1 MTQVL
6 CGRDAL
12 AGAEL
17 LASFD
22 QLRTQAASRVGLG
35 INGHAGSVTNHLG
48 LPTANFTSRRK
59 TLGGQSPL
67 GYRRHLMTTAIAQP
81 DTEPLV
87 RVRGL
92 TTKLGGRAVF
102 DGLDLDIARGKIT
115 AIMGPSGTGKTT
127 LLKHIT
133 GQMRADAG
141 ELLVDGHD
149 VASMSRAGLFKL
161 RERIGYLFQN
171 SALLTDYDV
180 FENVAFPLRRHTRLP
195 EVLIRNIVLTK
206 LQAVGLRG
214 AARMM
219 PAELSGG
226 MVRRVAL
233 ARAIVF
239 DPMLILY
246 DEPFVGL
253 DPIALSQVL
262 KLIRTL
268 NQTLGITS
276 VLVAHELDAVKRAAD
291 HICLLANGKVVAQ
304 GQPQAIAGDG
314 SPWTRQFFGGEADGP
329 VPFHYPAGDYAAEL
343 GLREGAA

>member
-1 MTQVL
+1 MT
-6 CGRDAL
+6 D
-12 AGAEL
+12 
-17 LASFD
+17 
-22 QLRTQAASRVGLG
+22 
-35 INGHAGSVTNHLG
+35 SVRAK
-48 LPTANFTSRRK
+48 PDDS
-59 TLGGQSPL
+59 
-67 GYRRHLMTTAIAQP
+67 AI
-81 DTEPLV
+81 V

-92 TTKLGGRAVF
+92 TTVLNGKTIF
-102 DGLDLDIARGKIT
+102 DALDLDIPRGKVT

-133 GQMRADAG
+133 GQMRGQAG
-141 ELLVDGHD
+141 EVTVDGQN
-149 VASMSRAGLFKL
+149 VQALSREQLFEL

-171 SALLTDYDV
+171 SALLTDFDV
-180 FENVAFPLRRHTRLP
+180 FENVAFPLRQHTELP

-214 AARMM
+214 AAKLM
-219 PAELSGG
+219 PTELSGG
-226 MVRRVAL
+226 MARRVAL

-253 DPIALSQVL
+253 DPIALNQVL

-276 VLVAHELDAVKRAAD
+276 VLVAHELAAVQQVAD
-291 HICLLANGKVVAQ
+291 HVYLIANGKVVAH
-304 GQPQAIAGDG
+304 GDPKTIASDG

-329 VPFHYPAGDYAAEL
+329 VPFQYPAGSYGTAL
-343 GLREGAA
+343 GFKEGA

>member
-1 MTQVL
+1 MT
-6 CGRDAL
+6 D
-12 AGAEL
+12 
-17 LASFD
+17 
-22 QLRTQAASRVGLG
+22 
-35 INGHAGSVTNHLG
+35 SVRAK
-48 LPTANFTSRRK
+48 PDDS
-59 TLGGQSPL
+59 
-67 GYRRHLMTTAIAQP
+67 AI
-81 DTEPLV
+81 V

-92 TTKLGGRAVF
+92 TTVLNGKTIF
-102 DGLDLDIARGKIT
+102 DAMDLDIPRGKVT

-133 GQMRADAG
+133 GQMRGQSG
-141 ELLVDGHD
+141 EVWVDGKN
-149 VASMSRAGLFKL
+149 VPALRREQLFEL

-171 SALLTDYDV
+171 SALLTDFDV
-180 FENVAFPLRRHTRLP
+180 FENVAFPLRQHTELP

-214 AARMM
+214 AARLM
-219 PAELSGG
+219 PTELSGG
-226 MVRRVAL
+226 MARRVAL

-253 DPIALSQVL
+253 DPIALNQVL

-276 VLVAHELDAVKRAAD
+276 VLVAHELAAVQQVAD
-291 HICLLANGKVVAQ
+291 HVYLIANGKVVAQ
-304 GQPQAIAGDG
+304 GDPKTIADDG

-329 VPFHYPAGDYAAEL
+329 VPFQYPAGDYAASL
-343 GLREGAA
+343 GFKGGA

>member
-1 MTQVL
+1 MT
-6 CGRDAL
+6 DSISAKPEDS
-12 AGAEL
+12 A
-17 LASFD
+17 
-22 QLRTQAASRVGLG
+22 
-35 INGHAGSVTNHLG
+35 
-48 LPTANFTSRRK
+48 
-59 TLGGQSPL
+59 
-67 GYRRHLMTTAIAQP
+67 
-81 DTEPLV
+81 LV

-92 TTKLGGRAVF
+92 TTVLNGKKVF
-102 DGLDLDIARGKIT
+102 DALDIDIPRGKIT

-133 GQMRADAG
+133 GQMRGDAG
-141 ELLVDGHD
+141 DVWVDGHN
-149 VASMSRAGLFKL
+149 VAALSRDKLFEL

-171 SALLTDYDV
+171 SALLTDFDV
-180 FENVAFPLRRHTRLP
+180 FENVAFPLRQHTELP

-214 AARMM
+214 AAGLM
-219 PAELSGG
+219 PTELSGG
-226 MVRRVAL
+226 MARRVAL

-253 DPIALSQVL
+253 DPIALNQVL

-276 VLVAHELDAVKRAAD
+276 VLVAHELEAIKQVAD
-291 HICLLANGKVVAQ
+291 HIYLIANGKVVAQ
-304 GQPQAIAGDG
+304 GDPKTIANDG

-329 VPFHYPAGDYAAEL
+329 VPFQYPAGDL
-343 GLREGAA
+343 GVSLGFPGKNA

>member
-1 MTQVL
+1 MT
-6 CGRDAL
+6 DSISAKPEDS
-12 AGAEL
+12 A
-17 LASFD
+17 
-22 QLRTQAASRVGLG
+22 
-35 INGHAGSVTNHLG
+35 
-48 LPTANFTSRRK
+48 
-59 TLGGQSPL
+59 
-67 GYRRHLMTTAIAQP
+67 
-81 DTEPLV
+81 LV

-92 TTKLGGRAVF
+92 TTVLNGKKVF
-102 DGLDLDIARGKIT
+102 DALDIDIPRGKIT

-133 GQMRADAG
+133 GQMRGDAG
-141 ELLVDGHD
+141 EVWVDGNN
-149 VASMSRAGLFKL
+149 VSALSRDKLFEL

-171 SALLTDYDV
+171 SALLTDFDV
-180 FENVAFPLRRHTRLP
+180 FENVAFPLRQHTELP

-214 AARMM
+214 AAGLM
-219 PAELSGG
+219 PTELSGG
-226 MVRRVAL
+226 MARRVAL

-253 DPIALSQVL
+253 DPIALNQVL

-276 VLVAHELDAVKRAAD
+276 VLVAHELEAIKQVAD
-291 HICLLANGKVVAQ
+291 HIYLIANGKVVAQ
-304 GQPQAIAGDG
+304 GDPKTIANDG

-329 VPFHYPAGDYAAEL
+329 VPFQYPAGDL
-343 GLREGAA
+343 GVSLGFPGKNA